1 MRTFSAVAVCLIN
14 LMIGLHYVWSLK
26 RRAIQP
32 ALAMWVFFTVAVI
45 GSLVTY
51 LCEGPFGWLDNVLN
65 IADLVLCGGVA
76 IAIAVYGDRSSR
88 FTRFDT
94 GCLAAALVILA
105 AWAVTR
111 QHVIAHLSIQL
122 ILVIAYLPV
131 VRRLWRSPRNTES
144 FVMWI
149 GLLLAPIF
157 ALFSSRGVLATVYAV
172 RAMVSTGLLLA
183 LMIRVELRS
192 RKRESTISS

>member
-1 MRTFSAVAVCLIN
+1 MRTFSAVTVCMIN
-14 LMIGLHYVWSLK
+14 LVIGLHYVRGL
-26 RRAIQP
+26 RQRAIQP
-32 ALAMWVFFTVAVI
+32 ALAMWVFFTVAVV

-51 LCEGPFGWLDNVLN
+51 LCEGPYGLLDNVLN
-65 IADLVLCGGVA
+65 AADLVLCGGVA
-76 IAIAVYGDRSSR
+76 LAIAITGDRSSR

-94 GCLAAALVILA
+94 GCLAAVIGILG
-105 AWAVTR
+105 AWALTR
-111 QHVIAHLSIQL
+111 QHVIAHLCIQL

-149 GLLLAPIF
+149 GLLLAPVF
-157 ALFSSRGVLATVYAV
+157 SLLSSRGVLATVYAV
-172 RAMVSTGLLLA
+172 RAIVSTGLLLA

-192 RKRESTISS
+192 RKHASS